1 MPSRTAPPLT
11 FRSQWRAGSSKVA
24 ASESEGVEAATSAG
38 LCYYLFVNKKLA
50 AKRSADRTTQV
61 CTLLAKEST
70 HNNTIIIFE
79 EVGGDNV
86 DVQEVKIVEMSMQ

>member
-50 AKRSADRTTQV
+50 AEAQCGSHDTSLYTP
-61 CTLLAKEST
+61 
-70 HNNTIIIFE
+70 
-79 EVGGDNV
+79 G
-86 DVQEVKIVEMSMQ
+86 